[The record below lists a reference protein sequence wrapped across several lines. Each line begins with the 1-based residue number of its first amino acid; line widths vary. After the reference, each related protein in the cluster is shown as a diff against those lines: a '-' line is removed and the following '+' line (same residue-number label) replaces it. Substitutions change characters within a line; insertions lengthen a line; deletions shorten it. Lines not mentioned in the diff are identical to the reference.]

1 MIFAG
6 FDSKEYISK
15 KGMANLED
23 SYKQIVLID
32 NYLEEVYK
40 KKNNWF

>member
-6 FDSKEYISK
+6 FNSKEYIAK

-23 SYKQIVLID
+23 SYKHIVLID
-32 NYLEEVYK
+32 NYLEKVYK
-40 KKNNWF
+40 KKK